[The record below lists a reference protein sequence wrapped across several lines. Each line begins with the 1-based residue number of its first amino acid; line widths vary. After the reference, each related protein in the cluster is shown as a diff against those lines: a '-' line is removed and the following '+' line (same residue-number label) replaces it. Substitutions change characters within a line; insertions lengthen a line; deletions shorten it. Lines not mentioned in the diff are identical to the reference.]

1 MWKPRGSNV
10 DVKLLPHPSW
20 VFNQLFEGTGRE
32 AGAKCSIFYISNFQF
47 SKLISKLKYNLNLPE
62 NREQLQITGS
72 PHSGWRNLKETL
84 HSESD
89 TMAIRLHGD
98 SPILNSSDN

>member
-10 DVKLLPHPSW
+10 DVKLLPHPYW
-20 VFNQLFEGTGRE
+20 VFNQPFEGTGRE

-72 PHSGWRNLKETL
+72 PDSHWRNLKETP
-84 HSESD
+84 HSESK

-98 SPILNSSDN
+98 SPILSSSGD